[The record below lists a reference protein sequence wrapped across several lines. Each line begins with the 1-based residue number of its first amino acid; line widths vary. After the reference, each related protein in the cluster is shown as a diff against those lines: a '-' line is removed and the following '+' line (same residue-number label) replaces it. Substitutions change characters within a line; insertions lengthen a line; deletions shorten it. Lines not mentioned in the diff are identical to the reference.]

1 MRKYIVKQVNGMK
14 KWWRKTGSLL
24 VVMLFLLLSGCGS
37 KPDASDPSTQKE
49 SLYPIDLF
57 YFAESN
63 GSLYNARA
71 MYRLDKQDDV
81 YTATVKP
88 AGVKEEKTLEI
99 KVGNDFVEKLESI
112 LEAHDIG
119 RWNGYDESAAVT
131 DGTGFN
137 LHIVL
142 TDQTK
147 IIATGYMEWP
157 EGYSEFA
164 DDVRQ
169 LFDDLYKKNRWRIPW
184 F

>member
-1 MRKYIVKQVNGMK
+1 MRYLRNKMSNVVFAIV
-14 KWWRKTGSLL
+14 LL
-24 VVMLFLLLSGCGS
+24 LLLSGCGS
-37 KPDASDPSTQKE
+37 KPDTSDPSTQKE
-49 SLYPIDLF
+49 SRYPVELF

-63 GSLYNARA
+63 GSIFNARSL
-71 MYRLDKQDDV
+71 YRLDKQDGV

-99 KVGNDFVEKLESI
+99 KVSDDFAQKLESI
-112 LEAHDIG
+112 LEDHDI
-119 RWNGYDESAAVT
+119 RSWNGYGESAAVT

-137 LHIVL
+137 LHIIL

-169 LFDDLYKKNRWRIPW
+169 LFDDLYKKNRWRILW

>member
-1 MRKYIVKQVNGMK
+1 MRRFVVKRVIIMK
-14 KWWRKTGSLL
+14 KWWRKTGILL

-37 KPDASDPSTQKE
+37 KPDASDPSTPKE
-49 SLYPIDLF
+49 SLYPIELF

-63 GSLYNARA
+63 GSLYNARS
-71 MYRLDKQDDV
+71 MYRLDKQDGV

-99 KVGNDFVEKLESI
+99 KVGIDFVEQLESI
-112 LEAHDIG
+112 LEDHDIG
-119 RWNGYDESAAVT
+119 SWNGYDESAAVT

-137 LHIVL
+137 LHIIL

-157 EGYSEFA
+157 EGYIEFA

-169 LFDDLYKKNRWRIPW
+169 LFDDLYKKNKWRISW